1 MARELLCCPIEFSA
15 MTWLSRIPYTIWGWT
30 VFCTIALTATLL
42 ILVLPGEERRSRCAR
57 AASRLIFRLGGAWPS
72 VSGLDNLPR
81 EPCVV
86 AANHA
91 SYADGVLLCALL
103 PPRFRLVIKREM
115 RPVPLAGRMLSR
127 IGAVFV
133 ERQQGAGRIGDVRAM
148 LKAARSG
155 QSLAIFPEGTF
166 RPEPGLMPFRAGA
179 FAAAAAGRL
188 PVVPVVIRGCRRLLP
203 SRSWTFTPSRIAV
216 RVLEPIRVAGGGS
229 RSHQAERLSERCR
242 KAMEAALAHD
252 R

>member
-1 MARELLCCPIEFSA
+1 MKWFL
-15 MTWLSRIPYTIWGWT
+15 RIPYTIWGWS
-30 VFCTIALTATLL
+30 VFSTIALTASLL
-42 ILVLPGEERRSRCAR
+42 ILVLPGEDRCSRFAR
-57 AASRLIFRLGGAWPS
+57 AASRLILRAGGAWPT
-72 VSGLDNLPR
+72 VSGLDNLPE

-91 SYADGVLLCALL
+91 SYADGILLCALL

-115 RPVPLAGRMLSR
+115 RPVFLAGRMLSR

-133 ERQQGAGRIGDVRAM
+133 ERQQGSERIGDVRTM

-179 FAAAAAGRL
+179 FAAAAAGNL
-188 PVVPVVIRGCRRLLP
+188 PVVPVAIRGCRQLLP
-203 SRSWTFTPSRIAV
+203 SRSWLFTPSRIVV
-216 RVLEPIRVAGGGS
+216 RVLEPVRASGGGS
-229 RSHQAERLSERCR
+229 RSHQAERLSDRCR
-242 KAMEAALAHD
+242 KSMEAALAHD
-252 R
+252 